1 MEVIPQNAVEQ
12 EGGILKCWYNM
23 KSTGW
28 DWRVG
33 VCVGGNN
40 VRLNLIHTGAAQC
53 LGSLTSLCYI
63 VFFTTG
69 QVFSHG
75 H

>member
-23 KSTGW
+23 KSAGW

-33 VCVGGNN
+33 VCVCVGGNN
-40 VRLNLIHTGAAQC
+40 VRLNLIHTGANGE
-53 LGSLTSLCYI
+53 LSS
-63 VFFTTG
+63 V
-69 QVFSHG
+69 
-75 H
+75 